1 MTIQLLDPNVII
13 PIILGLHVLGII
25 LTYII
30 TFYHVRKN
38 TFPESLSDLIVLGG
52 LLAMI
57 GGLFFFIYYIILI
70 RKEQNKYVI
79 RQKKYE

>member
-1 MTIQLLDPNVII
+1 MIIQLLNPNVII

-70 RKEQNKYVI
+70 RKEQNKYRI
-79 RQKKYE
+79 K

>member
-1 MTIQLLDPNVII
+1 MIIQLLDPNIII
-13 PIILGLHVLGII
+13 PIIIGLHVLGII

-38 TFPESLSDLIVLGG
+38 TFPESLIDFIVLGG

-57 GGLFFFIYYIILI
+57 GGLFFFIDYIILI
-70 RKEQNKYVI
+70 RKEQQKYGI
-79 RQKKYE
+79 K